1 MITKLKTSPVSLP
14 LVVTDNEEDFGDRD
28 DVQALDDE
36 DEPEFLLGLL
46 EQGFTR
52 SGSNFTGFLHKDL
65 YFQRYQRR

>member
-36 DEPEFLLGLL
+36 DELALHLGLL

-52 SGSNFTGFLHKDL
+52 LGSNFTGFLHKDL